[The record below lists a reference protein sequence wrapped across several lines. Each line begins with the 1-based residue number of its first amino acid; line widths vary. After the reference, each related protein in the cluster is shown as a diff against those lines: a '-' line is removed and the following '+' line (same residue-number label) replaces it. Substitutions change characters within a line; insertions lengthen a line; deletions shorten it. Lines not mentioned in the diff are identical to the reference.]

1 MDGEGEDF
9 AGHVTKVDVVGVGR
23 GGAKEV
29 AGAEGVLVVELAGGG
44 VDGVQGAIDVAD
56 EDVVAAAQ
64 KELS

>member
-1 MDGEGEDF
+1 MNGEGEDF
-9 AGHVTKVDVVGVGR
+9 AGHVAEVDVVGVGR

-44 VDGVQGAIDVAD
+44 VDGVFGAIDVAD
-56 EDVVAAAQ
+56 EDVVAARE